1 VMNIRGVLRQEIA
14 GGWSF
19 SQFFRLN
26 NVFDRSYVGSVI
38 VNQFFL
44 RSYEPA
50 PTRNWMIGAK
60 ASYQFH

>member
-1 VMNIRGVLRQEIA
+1 MNIRGVLRQEIA

-44 RSYEPA
+44 RSYESA
-50 PTRNWMIGAK
+50 PTQNWMIGAK